1 MAASEHATA
10 LCERHNLTEQS
21 NVMEFI
27 FNNYPSGVTY
37 VHGDNV
43 SQEFVSLLPDNVTAG
58 AGENL
63 VLYLCRLELIFLS
76 CSYLASCQRTI
87 RPGLRIYF

>member
-1 MAASEHATA
+1 VSNERRPWRDRQGQPIPIMAASEHATA

-63 VLYLCRLELIFLS
+63 AL
-76 CSYLASCQRTI
+76 
-87 RPGLRIYF
+87 